1 MPSKETENSNIASEL
16 QPAEEQTS
24 SAIDAAVEAVSKAA
38 GENEDTPIE
47 EQEEEEVAVVIDTKK
62 DDDESKNEVY
72 NAILQ
77 VQDSEDK
84 TKDEAEAA
92 AAAAIAD
99 AAKDEV
105 DESEEPPK
113 KKQKVAEK
121 SEDKKEEETAA
132 AAAAIVAPEEEE
144 EEQQKEETK
153 TTAEPPVVSD
163 PKEHVIERAVQ
174 RKESHKEVERR
185 RRETINTAI
194 NELRELC
201 ADQLQTVAKPI
212 NGATATSATT
222 TSQVTHS
229 KSEVLNA
236 ACSYIKDLQNKLKAL
251 EMDFENFK
259 SLSKVEMNSVVSA
272 KDALEEALANEKKN

>member
-16 QPAEEQTS
+16 QPAEEQTA
-24 SAIDAAVEAVSKAA
+24 SAIDAAVEAVSKAD
-38 GENEDTPIE
+38 GENEATPIE
-47 EQEEEEVAVVIDTKK
+47 AQEEEEEAVAVVIDTKK
-62 DDDESKNEVY
+62 DDDENKNEVY
-72 NAILQ
+72 DAILQ

-92 AAAAIAD
+92 AAAVIAD

-113 KKQKVAEK
+113 KKQKVAED

-132 AAAAIVAPEEEE
+132 AATAAIVAPEEE
-144 EEQQKEETK
+144 QKEETK
-153 TTAEPPVVSD
+153 TTAEPQVVSA

-259 SLSKVEMNSVVSA
+259 SLSKVEMNNVVSA

>member
-92 AAAAIAD
+92 AAAVIAD

-113 KKQKVAEK
+113 KKQKVAED

-132 AAAAIVAPEEEE
+132 AAATAAIVAPEEE
-144 EEQQKEETK
+144 QKEETK
-153 TTAEPPVVSD
+153 TTAEPQVVSA

-201 ADQLQTVAKPI
+201 ADQLQTIAKPI

-259 SLSKVEMNSVVSA
+259 SLSKVEMNNVVSA